1 MGDIRLVPQDLI
13 TAGVTVT
20 RTAIA
25 TANTYQV
32 KNDGQVILNFRKT
45 GAGVATITIVTPETR
60 DGLAVADRTLSIP
73 ASTGD
78 VAAGPFPQ
86 VTYNNSSGD
95 FEFTTDDETGLTCAV
110 FRRLG

>member
-1 MGDIRLVPQDLI
+1 MSDIRLTPQNLSSAGI
-13 TAGVTVT
+13 TVS

-25 TANTYQV
+25 TGNTHQV
-32 KNDGQVILNFRKT
+32 KNDGSVIMNFLKS

-60 DGLAVADRTLSIP
+60 DGLAVADRTIAVP

-78 VAAGPFPQ
+78 VAAGPFSG

-95 FEFTTDDETGLTCAV
+95 LEFTTNEGTGLTCAV